1 MGVSF
6 FMKKYLILVMSY
18 LLLSISPACYAFMEE
33 KIIVFPNKNI
43 TTNDIYKGLDVIV
56 ANEYLFDSGMFVE
69 KGSIIRGIIMDIK
82 QQKRGKRDAYI
93 VFKPEYYTIPSEKKY
108 KSLVGEKIFAKSEEY
123 KGDINKAEIASDVGL
138 ALAGLKIPY
147 ISEAVGFVKGFANPN
162 NENSR
167 FVSGV
172 KSAYDAS
179 FLSYIKE
186 GDKLE
191 IKKDSPIILRF
202 YGDNSKTAN
211 KYFLKYYELYKNE

>member
-1 MGVSF
+1 
-6 FMKKYLILVMSY
+6 MKKYLVLIISYFLMSFN
-18 LLLSISPACYAFMEE
+18 LSCHAFMEE
-33 KIIVFPNKNI
+33 KIIVFPNRDI
-43 TTNDIYKGLDVIV
+43 TTNDIYKELDVIV
-56 ANEYLFDSGMFVE
+56 VNEYLFDSGMFVE
-69 KGSIIRGIIMDIK
+69 KGSMIRGIIMDIK

-123 KGDINKAEIASDVGL
+123 KGDINKAEMVSDVSL

-147 ISEAVGFVKGFANPN
+147 ISEAVGFIKGVANPKE
-162 NENSR
+162 ENSR
-167 FVSGV
+167 LVSGV

-202 YGDNSKTAN
+202 YSDNSKIAN
-211 KYFLKYYELYKNE
+211 KYFLKYYRLFKNE